1 MRTGTGSQLWRS
13 HIVNESVAFFEE
25 HLRSEILP
33 LESLY
38 FEGRQQELRDGVGD
52 TSGAINDFKEYFLHT
67 IQMLSRP
74 AAQGG
79 VLSQMPA
86 CSIAGSFRS
95 VLALLEFQVMRLESR
110 ARLFATNIKVERA
123 IVTLDLTL
131 VEEAPV
137 VGTALAAVV
146 FALLYPEE
154 VDRTRDLRSTMSE
167 EGGAFGI
174 SLLDEFSIYARMDVL
189 RRRLPSSR

>member
-1 MRTGTGSQLWRS
+1 M
-13 HIVNESVAFFEE
+13 
-25 HLRSEILP
+25 
-33 LESLY
+33 
-38 FEGRQQELRDGVGD
+38 
-52 TSGAINDFKEYFLHT
+52 
-67 IQMLSRP
+67 
-74 AAQGG
+74 
-79 VLSQMPA
+79 
-86 CSIAGSFRS
+86 
-95 VLALLEFQVMRLESR
+95 
-110 ARLFATNIKVERA
+110 
-123 IVTLDLTL
+123 TLDLTL

-174 SLLDEFSIYARMDVL
+174 SLLDEFSMYARMDVW